1 MKNFNFRFLMLV
13 LVVNMSGLIA
23 EVCASPISLQQVQN
37 SVQSFIKQ
45 RGGSLTAS
53 SLHRVQVG
61 TSRTAELQPYYVFNI
76 DDANGFVIASG
87 DDSTPAI
94 LGYSD
99 EGRFD
104 AEDIP
109 DNVQWWLD
117 EYARQIKF
125 LQDHGAP
132 AARFPRVTSN
142 HSSIAPKLTSK
153 WGQYEPYNTYCP
165 IIDEEHCSTGS
176 VATALAQVM
185 YYHRARSVKQTVR
198 EIPAYT
204 TWTKHF
210 SIDAIPAGSAFD
222 WDNMV
227 DEYNNTSTEAQKQA
241 VARLMQ
247 YCGAAV
253 QTDYDLN
260 ESYASMLEL
269 QLTKY
274 FKYSSKVNSKW
285 RSGYSDAE
293 WDEMVYTELKSN
305 RPVLYSGYNDK
316 SESHAFVCDGYDE
329 NGFYHINWGWGGL
342 CDGYF
347 LLTVNDSGNDMLSYP
362 YSQCA
367 VFNVSTNQSQTPV
380 DEIQFADFNVEFKCL
395 IRWDTNDDAALSKEE
410 AAAVTEIAPNAFS
423 WSFDMTTFDE
433 LEFFTGLKSI
443 GDGAFYDCANL
454 TSITL
459 PNSLISIGKEAFASC
474 RLTSITLPNSVTTI
488 GEAAFQYGGSFND
501 ITIPESVTSIGR
513 SAFNGCNITSLTWN
527 AKNCSSNGNMQTRN
541 IERVTI
547 GDEVVVLP
555 DYFVNSSKITKVNIP
570 QSVTTI
576 GNWAFN
582 GCSGLSSITIPDSV
596 ARIGGNAFAGCV
608 NLTDIDI
615 PDAVNYIGEEAFAND
630 INLVSVT
637 IGKSVSEI
645 RYSVFE
651 GCNIKNLTWNA
662 RNCSSNGDM
671 PTRNIERVTIGDEV
685 VVLPDYFVKGSKI
698 TTVNIPQSV
707 TTIGSQT
714 FRDCSG
720 LTNVN
725 IPNSVTHI
733 GGEAFFGCS
742 GLTSITIPGSV
753 TSIDGS
759 AFCDCNGLDT
769 VTCLA
774 LCPPVIY
781 WSAFSSDCKKNAL
794 LRVPV
799 TAIQDYKSASD
810 WMWFKHIVGISL
822 YVGDVNCDFEINLA
836 DINTLIDVISRNGNV
851 YEEAYDVNNDNEVGL
866 ADINA
871 LIDIILSE

>member
-1 MKNFNFRFLMLV
+1 MKNFSFRLLMLV
-13 LVVNMSGLIA
+13 LVVNVSGLIA
-23 EVCASPISLQQVQN
+23 QVYASPITLQQVQN
-37 SVQSFIKQ
+37 NVQSFMKQ
-45 RGGSLTAS
+45 RGASLTAS

-76 DDANGFVIASG
+76 DEGNGFVIASG
-87 DDSTPAI
+87 DDSTPTI

-99 EGRFD
+99 EGKFD

-109 DNVQWWLD
+109 INVQWWLD

-132 AARFPRVTSN
+132 AARSPRVSSN
-142 HSSIAPKLTSK
+142 HSSIAPKLTCK

-165 IIDEEHCSTGS
+165 IIDGVHCSTGS

-198 EIPAYT
+198 EIPAYI
-204 TWTKHF
+204 TWTKNF
-210 SIDAIPAGSAFD
+210 SVDAIPAGSAID

-227 DEYNNTSTEAQKQA
+227 DGYNNTSTEAQKQA

-253 QTDYDLN
+253 RTDYVLN
-260 ESYASMLEL
+260 ESHASILDL

-274 FKYSSKVNSKW
+274 FKYSSKVNSKS
-285 RSGYSDAE
+285 RSDYSDAE
-293 WDEMVYTELKSN
+293 WEEMVYTELKNN
-305 RPVLYSGYNDK
+305 RPVLYYGYNDNY
-316 SESHAFVCDGYDE
+316 EGHAFVCDGCDE
-329 NGFYHINWGWGGL
+329 NGYYHINWGWEGL

-347 LLTVNDSGNDMLSYP
+347 LLTINDPENEMFIYP
-362 YSQCA
+362 IAQYA
-367 VFNVSTNQSQTPV
+367 VFDVSTNQSQTPV
-380 DEIQFADFNVEFKCL
+380 DEIQFADFNVEFNCL

-410 AAAVTEIAPNAFS
+410 AAAVTEIPANAFS
-423 WSFDMTTFDE
+423 WSYDMTTFDE
-433 LEFFTGLKSI
+433 LKFFTGLKSI
-443 GDGAFYDCANL
+443 GDGAFNSCANL
-454 TSITL
+454 TNITL
-459 PNSLISIGKEAFASC
+459 PDSVTYIGKEAFRHC
-474 RLTSITLPNSVTTI
+474 RLTSINLPNSVTTI
-488 GEAAFQYGGSFND
+488 GEYAFEYGGTFTD

-513 SAFNGCNITSLTWN
+513 SAFSGCNITSLTWN
-527 AKNCSSNGNMQTRN
+527 AKNCSTNGNLQTRN

-555 DYFVNSSKITKVNIP
+555 DYFVNSSKITTVNIP

-576 GNWAFN
+576 GGWAFN
-582 GCSGLSSITIPDSV
+582 GCSGLSSITIPESV
-596 ARIGGNAFAGCV
+596 TRIGGKAFAGCE
-608 NLTDIDI
+608 NLTAVEI
-615 PDAVNYIGEEAFAND
+615 PDAVSYIGEQAFSND
-630 INLVSVT
+630 INLGSVT
-637 IGKSVSEI
+637 IGKSLTEI

-651 GCNIKNLTWNA
+651 GCNITNLTWNA

-671 PTRNIERVTIGDEV
+671 PTANIERVTIGDEV

-714 FRDCSG
+714 FRDCRG
-720 LTNVN
+720 LTSVN
-725 IPNSVTHI
+725 IPNSVTTI
-733 GGEAFFGCS
+733 GGSAFFGCS
-742 GLTSITIPGSV
+742 GLTSITIPNSV
-753 TSIDGS
+753 TEIVGG
-759 AFCDCNGLDT
+759 AFYECDGLDT

-774 LCPPVIY
+774 LCPPVIE
-781 WSAFSSDCKKNAL
+781 WSAFSSDCKNNAL

-799 TAIQDYKSASD
+799 TAKQDYKSASD

-836 DINTLIDVISRNGNV
+836 DINTLIDVVLRDV
-851 YEEAYDVNNDNEVGL
+851 YEEAYDINHDNEVGL
-866 ADINA
+866 ADVSA
-871 LIDIILSE
+871 LMDIILSE